1 MRRPIIA
8 VLVRRGKQMCPRRYA
23 RIDNALPRYTQLLMQ
38 YGQPRDVV
46 EFSHADTGL
55 QIGTIKVDAGGRMT
69 TDWIWDQ

>member
-8 VLVRRGKQMCPRRYA
+8 VFIRRGKQVCPRRYA
-23 RIDNALPRYTQLLMQ
+23 KLDNAIPRYTQLLMQ

-55 QIGTIKVDAGGRMT
+55 QIGTIKVNAVGELT
-69 TDWIWDQ
+69 TDYIWG